1 MIIPA
6 WLKNT
11 SYVIAGILGI
21 TVDMVSAFG
30 MLLVIDFITGT
41 TASAFARG
49 FDSLKSRTAWRGVFA
64 KVMLVFA
71 LCSISYMATVL
82 EEDFK
87 VMIKSCLAVLAVA
100 EVYSIWAN
108 VYMINTGKVIEEI
121 DAFTPIL
128 GKFKR
133 LFDVVIGEK

>member
-11 SYVIAGILGI
+11 TYILAGILGI
-21 TVDMVSAFG
+21 SVDMVTAFG

-41 TASAFARG
+41 TASAFTKG
-49 FDSLKSRTAWRGVFA
+49 LSSLKSRTAWRGVFA

-87 VMIKSCLAVLAVA
+87 IMIKSCIAVLAVA

-108 VYMINTGKVIEEI
+108 VYMIKTGKVIEEI
-121 DAFTPIL
+121 DALTPIL
-128 GKFKR
+128 SKFRK
-133 LFDVVIGEK
+133 LFDVVVGEK